1 MNIFLFFA
9 LGILFGGAIFFLA
22 FFVASRMFPVLLP
35 SEEGELSDLD
45 EEEISP
51 WRKLLNFCKCTF
63 KKIHY
68 RHYIGIGAILL
79 SFLATLF
86 LYEVST
92 ARAVDTVM
100 DIVDSMKVYF
110 VTILDGDLT
119 TLPRMSGMPD
129 VDLSA
134 ILPFDVV
141 ELARRLEALPG
152 AIFDSF
158 NFRMYAYLSGKTLTN
173 FLLFGVP
180 VFALVAIGFSLF
192 FSWLT
197 KPHDKKED
205 EPRPAETKALSRY
218 KQLTEKPF
226 SLIRSW
232 CKATFEFFK
241 KHPAYVIIFSLLWF
255 YNLNVFSILGEFLAY
270 YFYFVATFDIASFF
284 FYLLRLFIDLVIMFS
299 GAPLVFWLVV
309 GWIGLCLFREHLGYK
324 KLEKHEKENEQ
335 FVEGLPVVTLAV
347 GWMGKG
353 KTEQITDMGISAAI
367 MFRRNALKDMLEI
380 DSRFPCFNFSALIQ
394 DLRQAVEAKE
404 IDNLLPAELWIEA
417 RRAAFEKE
425 PSPDKIW
432 GYDYTRY
439 PMDFNDDLKIENIWD
454 ALRDY
459 AKLFFIYFVQSSIIF
474 ANYSIRE
481 DFTFEDYGYLIDWD
495 HDIFRRDARKQ
506 AAESRYCKILDEDML
521 RIGTKM
527 VQDNEFVGALQ
538 FGVIDDTEIG
548 KGRGNQITTKDVK
561 KTDTE
566 CNELNDGFE
575 DFLKVIRHLATIR
588 YRCYAIV
595 LADEQ
600 RASSW
605 KADGREVALVAKI
618 KTVSELK
625 LALPFFTF
633 ACAAYDFFRPR
644 YDDFITEYEIARPDM
659 CLPTYLIK
667 SVCTFF
673 FARHQRTI
681 NRFGYKEKLLMLGS
695 GAEGEEDESFE
706 HIYYISK
713 KKVHS
718 ERYSTDCLKGI
729 FRRRMENCTKGFS
742 EIPSFSGLDA
752 TPEELE
758 SMHSHFIK
766 RINNLLGK

>member
-1 MNIFLFFA
+1 MNIFLLIF
-9 LGILFGGAIFFLA
+9 GMLFGGAIFFLA
-22 FFVASRMFPVLLP
+22 FFIASKLPPPLLY
-35 SEEGELSDLD
+35 EGAVEAPL
-45 EEEISP
+45 EEEEEYQTP
-51 WRKLLNFCKCTF
+51 WQRLLDFCKCTF

-68 RHYIGIGAILL
+68 RHYIGIGVILL

-100 DIVDSMKVYF
+100 DIVDSIKVYF
-110 VTILDGDLT
+110 ATVLDGDLVIP
-119 TLPRMSGMPD
+119 PRMSGMPD
-129 VDLSA
+129 IDLSA
-134 ILPFDVV
+134 VLPFDVA
-141 ELARRLEALPG
+141 ELARRLEALPT

-158 NFRMYAYLSGKTLTN
+158 NFRMYLYYSGEALTYV
-173 FLLFGVP
+173 LLLGVP
-180 VFALVAIGFSLF
+180 VLALVAIGCSLF

-205 EPRPAETKALSRY
+205 EPRPAETKALVRY

-241 KHPAYVIIFSLLWF
+241 KHSAYIVILSLIWL

-270 YFYFVATFDIASFF
+270 YFYFVATFDISSFF
-284 FYLLRLFIDLVIMFS
+284 FYLLRLFVDLVIMFS
-299 GAPLVFWLVV
+299 GAPLIFWLVV
-309 GWIGLCLFREHLGYK
+309 GWIGLCLLREHLGYK
-324 KLEKHEKENEQ
+324 KLEKHEKENEK
-335 FVEGLPVVTLAV
+335 FVESLPVVTLAV

-380 DSRFPCFNFSALIQ
+380 DSRFPHFNFSALIQ

-481 DFTFEDYGYLIDWD
+481 DFSLYDYGYLIDWD

-506 AAESRYCKILDEDML
+506 AAESRYCKILDDDML
-521 RIGTKM
+521 RLGTKM
-527 VQDNEFVGALQ
+527 VQDNEFVGAMQ
-538 FGVIDDTEIG
+538 FGVIDATEIG
-548 KGRGNQITTKDVK
+548 KERGNQVTLKDVK
-561 KTDTE
+561 KTDAE

-681 NRFGYKEKLLMLGS
+681 NRFGYKEKLLLLQS
-695 GAEGEEDESFE
+695 GADGEEDENFE
-706 HIYYISK
+706 HLYYVSK